1 MITRGS
7 RIAWTLIALAT
18 TLLTSLVASAQD
30 SESKPKTRSVSQV
43 EIKPEPRKL
52 SPGTPLSVR
61 TLVLRPPQ
69 IPSVLSW
76 TIESKRHRGY
86 LIATAISP
94 DAKQLATGGLDGI
107 IRIWDAATGE

>member
-1 MITRGS
+1 MIARGS
-7 RIAWTLIALAT
+7 RSVWTLIALAT
-18 TLLTSLVASAQD
+18 SLLSNLGSSAQD
-30 SESKPKTRSVSQV
+30 SDSKPKTRSVTPV
-43 EIKPEPRKL
+43 EIKPERRTL

-86 LIATAISP
+86 LVATV
-94 DAKQLATGGLDGI
+94 L
-107 IRIWDAATGE
+107 